1 MAQSRDRQNQ
11 LLFREVN
18 RRIREVSDS
27 FGPDGSVQFLCECGR
42 EDCLATVELTQADLD
57 GLFSEDGHV
66 LVAPGRRS
74 SIDPERLVADQN
86 TFLVVAA
93 G

>member
-1 MAQSRDRQNQ
+1 MAQSRDRKNQ

-27 FGPDGSVQFLCECGR
+27 FGPDGSVQFLCECGG
-42 EDCLATVELTQADLD
+42 EDCLTTVELTEADLD
-57 GLFSEDGHV
+57 GLLSEDGHV
-66 LVAPGRRS
+66 LVAPEHRS
-74 SIDPERLVADQN
+74 SIDRGRLVADQN
-86 TFLVVAA
+86 TFLVVAV